1 MNVPNSDMAP
11 HAAHMIK
18 LRPIDPVLMRSPLGE
33 TNIPEPVYKLLQ
45 SNVNCIYFF
54 FNFNIFNIKQYSCF
68 YKTFEICHYG
78 VGQFAMFVRKTVF
91 VQNQRTI

>member
-45 SNVNCIYFF
+45 SNVNFIYFF
-54 FNFNIFNIKQYSCF
+54 FQFQYF
-68 YKTFEICHYG
+68 QHKTIL
-78 VGQFAMFVRKTVF
+78 VF
-91 VQNQRTI
+91 L